1 MMERNCK
8 QCYHYCHIT
17 RGIEKPYTEIHHCS
31 RKEKDLGD
39 ITEGCFYFSE
49 RKVVDDIPHN
59 PDAKS
64 TGLYDCRGQELFEG
78 DYFMVPNSY
87 FDRQRVAIIRLD
99 KEYKEWRLE
108 NQPPFDGC
116 LRDTLESHVV
126 NILPW
131 ITPAGYKVTEKR
143 IIDMY
148 K

>member
-1 MMERNCK
+1 MMERTCK

-17 RGIEKPYTEIHHCS
+17 RGIEMPYTEIHHCS

-64 TGLYDCRGQELFEG
+64 TGLYDCRGNELFDG
-78 DYFMVPNSY
+78 DYIFIPDSQLE
-87 FDRQRVAIIRLD
+87 RQRVAQIVWD
-99 KEYKEWRLE
+99 EQYKCWAVQS
-108 NQPPFDGC
+108 QPPFNKREIG
-116 LRDTLESHVV
+116 LTAYVV

-131 ITPAGYKVTEKR
+131 ITPAAYKVTEKR

-148 K
+148 H